1 MPHRHPYAQN
11 HQSALSD
18 YPLMND
24 LSLCLLPLCLLSM
37 TQIGTMAQIATMAQ
51 VGQVAIVQTWKT
63 TTWIKTNATWAKAYP
78 LYPTA
83 YLPASC
89 QLFGY
94 RLKPYP
100 PKHACYDQDWYRQN
114 FFGEPLSIKPPLK
127 SQILQQLLGS
137 TMNRT
142 KATNNNQQPA
152 QPAQQKKRQPP
163 KRKMLIVLM
172 MLTFGFITPTAQA
185 NLLDT
190 VINRIG
196 PIYRQLVGT
205 VQDNPAQSSSD
216 SLSSEPSNQSDTT
229 AIPPTAVPIVLRH
242 DIITADS
249 PPIAHNNPDLATLLQ
264 AEFALD
270 RNQPYH
276 ALDLYKSQAFKDNA
290 TAVFERALTLS
301 MQLESP
307 NQSLQFAKAWQD
319 SHSDHIPVWFYVT
332 HLALKAENYPLAAQ
346 NIRLIL
352 QYDPKA
358 DLSQIFTGI
367 LPKAST
373 AQRQLL
379 HELQSIDGD
388 NNPSLSVLKAG
399 LLMQLNE
406 PTAAILYLNN
416 ALKDDGDNL
425 AYLTLKADILK
436 QMGDKN
442 ALLKFL
448 ANAIKN
454 SHGKTQTQI
463 QLYTVRYLIDL
474 GELTPAWRV
483 LQAIDP
489 KDDELTLL
497 ASLVALD
504 LQHYADAETLLH
516 DLSHYPN
523 RTGEAYYYLGIS
535 FERRHNY
542 EQALHYFAQVDDVQ
556 FVLDATKKQVGYEL
570 LFDRPK
576 NAINALINLRKRYDI
591 FASDSYLLQ
600 ADILARTG
608 NRDDAKTLLDNAYTL
623 YPDEP
628 NLLYAK
634 VKLMDDTSDYDE
646 KLADVDTLLTL
657 DPDND
662 NYRLL
667 KAKLQLERS
676 PDDQDSWQLLSELSQ
691 SSDSNTAL
699 QALLAL
705 AHHAQKQG
713 DYQAVLNYLQT
724 PYELTP
730 SLATGTAL
738 LKAYQGLGD
747 NGNVKRLLNE
757 LTARFGKTP

>member
-1 MPHRHPYAQN
+1 MPHRHPSIQN
-11 HQSALSD
+11 NPSTPSD
-18 YPLMND
+18 CPVISD
-24 LSLCLLPLCLLSM
+24 VSLFIFLSM
-37 TQIGTMAQIATMAQ
+37 VKISMVKISPIQIWI
-51 VGQVAIVQTWKT
+51 KP
-63 TTWIKTNATWAKAYP
+63 TTWTKTHAIAWAKAYP
-78 LYPTA
+78 RCLPT
-83 YLPASC
+83 SC
-89 QLFGY
+89 QTLYQHSLKQHLLRQY
-94 RLKPYP
+94 RFKQ
-100 PKHACYDQDWYRQN
+100 HYDYQDWYRQN

-172 MLTFGFITPTAQA
+172 MLTFGFITPTAHA

-216 SLSSEPSNQSDTT
+216 SLTSEPSNQSDTT
-229 AIPPTAVPIVLRH
+229 AIPPTAMPIVLRH

-249 PPIAHNNPDLATLLQ
+249 PPIAHNSPDLATLLQ

-474 GELTPAWRV
+474 GELTPAWQV
-483 LQAIDP
+483 LQAIHP

-535 FERRHNY
+535 FERRHDY
-542 EQALHYFAQVDDVQ
+542 EQALHYFAQVDDMQ
-556 FVLDATKKQVGYEL
+556 FILDATKKQVGYEL
-570 LFDRPK
+570 LFDRPQ
-576 NAINALINLRKRYDI
+576 NAINALVNLRKRYDI

-634 VKLMDDTSDYDE
+634 VKLMDDAHDYAE
-646 KLADVDTLLTL
+646 KLADIDTLLTL

-662 NYRLL
+662 NYRLI
-667 KAKLQLERS
+667 KAKLQLEHA
-676 PDDQDSWQLLSELSQ
+676 PNDQDSWQLLSELSQ
-691 SSDSNTAL
+691 SSDSDTAL

-747 NGNVKRLLNE
+747 NGNVKRLLSE